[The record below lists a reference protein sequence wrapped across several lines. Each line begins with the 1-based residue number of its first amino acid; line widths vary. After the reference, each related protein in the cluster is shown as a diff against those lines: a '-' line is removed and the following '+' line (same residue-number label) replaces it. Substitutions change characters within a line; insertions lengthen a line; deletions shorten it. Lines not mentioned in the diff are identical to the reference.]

1 MLVALA
7 LTLWAVICTYDV
19 LGPFLIFAGR
29 PLVAGSVAGLI
40 TGDPLLGMAIGA
52 TLELVALGVYQ
63 YGGATIP
70 DYQTGAIVG
79 TALAG
84 SAAGPLSAQVA
95 VGIAVALPAAV
106 LLSTLDPVGKM
117 ITTGMVHRADRCA
130 AAGDA
135 RGLARIHWL
144 GLVPWCGVRA
154 VPTFLAALTASSG
167 VVENLTREIPAG
179 FVNGMTLAGSL
190 LPAVGFALL
199 LSMMQLSKYWYLLLI
214 GFVAFA
220 YMDVPLL
227 GIALLGV
234 AIAFLVVGR
243 GEQVPVPVPAEPVE
257 ESDVDR
263 RLTEQDLKKAYR
275 RYFWSS
281 QVSWNYE
288 RMQGLGFA
296 YAMEPVLRRLYP
308 DAHDYA
314 LGLQRH
320 MQFFNTSVLVGGPLI
335 LGSAIALEEARSP
348 ESAESTK
355 VALMG
360 PLAGI
365 GDTLVF
371 ALYNSIVFTIGASL
385 ALQGNW
391 FGPAFAMVM
400 VLVPYALVRRWQ
412 FRLAYR
418 EGKRLVARFA
428 VGTLDRLSQGAT
440 VLGFVVLGGFIPL
453 IVKVVTTLTYRQT
466 TTVDG
471 SQVTQTVPI
480 QDRLDDLLPH
490 LLPVLVTAA
499 AYLLLTKARLKPVLV
514 IGIFVVVGVALGWLG
529 WFAPAAPK
537 S

>member
-117 ITTGMVHRADRCA
+117 ITTGMVHRADRYA

-167 VVENLTREIPAG
+167 VVENLTRGIPAG

-220 YMDVPLL
+220 YMKVPLL

-243 GEQVPVPVPAEPVE
+243 SEQAPVADEPAE

-263 RLTEQDLKKAYR
+263 RLTDQDLRRAYR

-335 LGSAIALEEARSP
+335 LGSAIAMEEARSP

-391 FGPAFAMVM
+391 LGPAFAMVM

-471 SQVTQTVPI
+471 EQVTQTVPI

-514 IGIFVVVGVALGWLG
+514 IGIFVVVGVTLGWLG